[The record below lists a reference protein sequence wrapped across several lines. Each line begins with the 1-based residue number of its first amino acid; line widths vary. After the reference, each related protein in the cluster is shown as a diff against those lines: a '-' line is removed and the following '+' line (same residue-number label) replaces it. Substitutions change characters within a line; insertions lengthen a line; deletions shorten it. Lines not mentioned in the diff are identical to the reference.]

1 MVPRIAQRGYS
12 FKGAG
17 LYYLHDKGAMTSER
31 VGITLA
37 LNVTSRTPEGALTA

>member
-12 FKGAG
+12 FMGAG